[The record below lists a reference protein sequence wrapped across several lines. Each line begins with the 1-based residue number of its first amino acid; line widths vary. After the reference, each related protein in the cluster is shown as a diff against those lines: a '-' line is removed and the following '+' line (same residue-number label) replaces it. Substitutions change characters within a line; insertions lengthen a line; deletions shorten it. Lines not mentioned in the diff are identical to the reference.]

1 MNAKTMTPKRNVLA
15 AAAALAIA
23 AATPA
28 HAVLTR
34 MGPIDTAPSV
44 GGYPAWFQDGTGITM
59 EFCDIKSQAELDG
72 GWCVLIPPGPV
83 FPEVFPNNYFD
94 EHFYY
99 IADNGMLDPNTGFR
113 ARLTVALEAAFA
125 NGAPA
130 DGDQMTFGRIRV
142 FIPKLP
148 VDGDYRVVTPYSDTT
163 YINQKAGDR
172 IFETTDVGVACIN
185 TFECTLGTQ
194 IGPFLLPSVA
204 AGGAEVPPMPDLA
217 AAPAGTD
224 PWFDSAVAAG
234 AAPTANPG
242 TGKKYLADPARVG
255 TVTGSPLP
263 PFTAFEPDGTSSLR
277 NHNTFRIEIR
287 HPQADH
293 NGPVAFTMD
302 GETNFVVSGRL
313 MTGTIPGE
321 VVGARGTYH
330 ADALGQVTDLDAF
343 ATALPTVNAR
353 LPAGP
358 QLAAVTPILQFYDV
372 PCGGAISVNPVTG
385 LNVVNPGPYAA
396 PVGAIAHPMAV
407 NGTDYWGQSQPGGL
421 PPSHL
426 CIVDTTARNT
436 AGQVVPAYFL
446 QQVTD
451 DVQISLSSYN
461 GPSNGTLTVNAA
473 SSDPTA
479 VLTLTGYGPAGVGTP
494 GVSVGRGAGTG
505 LVLAGGAATVSAIT
519 APPSKVQVVS
529 NKGGGDVRNT
539 DAALGAA
546 VLVGVPVANNDLVTL
561 NEDCSA
567 TPATSCAAPVHI
579 DLLANDTVLL
589 NGVQTN
595 LRTAASAGTA
605 VTVTVNQLPRLGAA
619 VVTADGNV
627 TYTPNPNANGQD
639 NLLYTVSVNGR
650 PSNQASLAL
659 NITPVNDLPVAGNT
673 TISAVNGRANV
684 LNLLATSSDPDGAAD
699 LANAS
704 IVTWPAQLGPQP
716 IPVNGVITYTPT
728 ATGNFAITFK
738 AVDKAGAL
746 SANNGTATATVIAA
760 ETIAYT
766 KQQFTAAGNVGG
778 NASTRW
784 TVTGTDTVREFQT
797 LTIAYADGVIRS
809 TGQVC
814 NGTAAVPAC
823 VVGTAPVDAAGAWTF
838 DQVGTRGG
846 AKDPTDTTFWST
858 LPRNIRTFSSSPV
871 LGGAQNTGIVVK

>member
-1 MNAKTMTPKRNVLA
+1 MKSKRSVIA
-15 AAAALAIA
+15 AAAALAIVA
-23 AATPA
+23 AAPA

-34 MGPIDTAPSV
+34 MGPIDKSPSV
-44 GGYPAWFQDGTGITM
+44 GGFPAWFQDGTGITM
-59 EFCDIKSQAELDG
+59 EFCDLKTQAELDG

-83 FPEVFPNNYFD
+83 VPEVFPNNYFD

-99 IADNGMLDPNTGFR
+99 IADNGLLDPNTGFR
-113 ARLTVALEAAFA
+113 ARLVIAIESAFA
-125 NGAPA
+125 NGAVI
-130 DGDQMTFGRIRV
+130 DGDQMTFGRVRV
-142 FIPKLP
+142 FIPNLP
-148 VDGDYRVVTPYSDTT
+148 VDGDYRVITPYSDTS
-163 YINQKAGDR
+163 YFAQKAGDR

-185 TFECTLGTQ
+185 TFECTLGTV
-194 IGPFLLPSVA
+194 IGPYLLPSAA

-217 AAPAGTD
+217 SSPAGTD
-224 PWFDSAVAAG
+224 PWYDAMVAAG
-234 AAPTANPG
+234 AGPTADPG

-293 NGPVAFTMD
+293 NGPVAYAIE
-302 GETNFVVSGRL
+302 GEANFVVSGRL
-313 MTGTIPGE
+313 MIGTIPGE
-321 VVGARGTYH
+321 LQSARGTYH
-330 ADALGQVTDLDAF
+330 ASAAGTVTTLDAF
-343 ATALPTVNAR
+343 ATALPTVNSR

-358 QLAAVTPILQFYDV
+358 VQAAVTPILQFFDV
-372 PCGGAISVNPVTG
+372 PCGGAIGTDPTTG
-385 LNVVNPGPYAA
+385 LPVVNPGPYTA
-396 PVGAIAHPMAV
+396 PAGAVGHPMAV
-407 NGTDYWGQSQPGGL
+407 SSTDYWGQSTPGGL

-426 CIVDTTARNT
+426 CIVDTTARNV
-436 AGQVVPAYFL
+436 AGQVVPAYYL
-446 QQVTD
+446 QRVTD
-451 DVQISLSSYN
+451 DVQISTSSFN
-461 GPSNGTLTVNAA
+461 GPGNGTLTVNAT
-473 SSDPTA
+473 STDPTA
-479 VLTLTGYGPAGVGTP
+479 ILTLTGFGPAPVGGPAGT
-494 GVSVGRGAGTG
+494 SVGRGAGTG
-505 LVLAGGAATVSAIT
+505 LTLAAGAASVSALLAT
-519 APPSKVQVVS
+519 PSKVQVVS
-529 NKGGGDVRNT
+529 DKGGADIRSV
-539 DAALGAA
+539 DAAPGAA
-546 VLVGVPVANNDLVTL
+546 VLVGVPVANPDAVTL

-567 TPATSCAAPVHI
+567 TAATSCAAPVRV

-589 NGVQTN
+589 AGVTTN
-595 LRTAASAGTA
+595 LRTAVSSGQLVA
-605 VTVTVNQLPRLGAA
+605 TVNVAQGTRLGTSAIS
-619 VVTADGNV
+619 ADGFV
-627 TYTPNPNANGQD
+627 TYTPNANANGQD
-639 NLLYTVSVNGR
+639 NLLYTVTVSGQT
-650 PSNQASLAL
+650 SNQSNLAL
-659 NITPVNDLPVAGNT
+659 NITPVNDLPVAGNV
-673 TISAVNGRANV
+673 TIGAVNGKANV
-684 LNLLATSSDPDGAAD
+684 LNLLTNATDPDGVAD

-716 IPVNGVITYTPT
+716 VPVNGVITYTPT

-823 VVGTAPVDAAGAWTF
+823 VVGTANVDATGAWTF

-871 LGGAQNTGIVVK
+871 LGGAQNTGIVIK